1 MGKQV
6 SERAGDF
13 SISRWRAWAPGV
25 ADRPDWR
32 DWITGKR
39 RDAGE
44 QPDVSFLPALLRRRL
59 DRVGRM
65 ALHVAW
71 RCAEG
76 HAAVP
81 MVFASRH
88 GSIARTVQ
96 LLDDLARN
104 EPLSPAIFSLSVHN
118 SIAGLFSMAR
128 SDRSAATA
136 LAAGHRTLVFA
147 LLEGIGMLVE
157 GADKVLVV
165 YADETLPPEY
175 GAYLGQPETAFAVGL
190 LLTTPDG
197 NQPMYRLAQAHNTAS
212 GPRPEVA
219 LMDFL
224 LQDAPV
230 AGLVGGDPG
239 WQLLRLGGHA

>member
-1 MGKQV
+1 M

-13 SISRWRAWAPGV
+13 SINRWCAWAPGV
-25 ADRPDWR
+25 TDGPDWR
-32 DWITGKR
+32 DWIAGKR
-39 RDAGE
+39 SDVGE
-44 QPDVSFLPALLRRRL
+44 QPNVSFLPALLRRRL

-71 RCAEG
+71 HCAEG
-76 HAAVP
+76 HTALP
-81 MVFASRH
+81 LVFASRH

-128 SDRSAATA
+128 GDRSPATA
-136 LAAGHRTLVFA
+136 LAAGRRTLVFA
-147 LLEGIGMLVE
+147 LLEGAGMLEE
-157 GADKVLVV
+157 GAGKVLVV
-165 YADETLPPEY
+165 YADEMPPPEY
-175 GAYLGQPETAFAVGL
+175 RAYLEQPEPDFAVGL
-190 LLTTPDG
+190 LLTIPDG
-197 NQPMYRLAQAHNTAS
+197 RRPAYRLVRGHTAAS

-230 AGLVGGDPG
+230 ADLDGDNHG